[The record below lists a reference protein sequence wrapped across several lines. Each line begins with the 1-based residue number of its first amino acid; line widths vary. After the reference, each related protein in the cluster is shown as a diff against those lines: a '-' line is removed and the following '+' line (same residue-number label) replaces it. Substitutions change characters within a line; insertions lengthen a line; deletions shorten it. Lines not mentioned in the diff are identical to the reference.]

1 MGSTGRRDRAPVSTQ
16 LLQEPYRFD
25 FFQAVRI
32 AERMA
37 RERQVSAPVAD
48 QGQRTRLPSPATGE
62 GQGGR
67 AVQPV
72 GYEGSPHEEAVRF
85 RALPSLSFPAS
96 AVHEVRN
103 PPTSETSP
111 TSGVSVAPNEP
122 LPLEMVVSFM
132 GLTGPQ
138 GVLPHHYTSLVIN
151 RVRKRDFALRDFL
164 DLFNHRAISL
174 FHRAWEKYRFALGYE
189 RALLAGDKQRLNEV
203 SQSREGGQQRL
214 PSPPTGGQQPRGSSP
229 AAGEGQPRISPR
241 PRAGEGQG
249 VRGRDAQEDLFTQCL
264 FSLVGLGT
272 GGLRRRNQFDD
283 DVFLYYAGLFAHYPR
298 SALSLEEM
306 VADFFQL
313 PVAIRQFQGQW
324 LRLGDDDL
332 SCLPSVRRPAGLNTA
347 LGTNVV
353 IGERVWNIE
362 SKFRL
367 RLGPLTYRQFRSFM
381 PSAEL
386 LRALSHLVRC
396 YVGPQFD
403 FDVQLVLKAPEVPW
417 CRLGGDGTDPACL
430 GWNTWVRSGEFEHDV
445 DDAVFPEKL

>member
-37 RERQVSAPVAD
+37 RESQVSAPVAD
-48 QGQRTRLPSPATGE
+48 EAQRTRLPSPVAGE

-72 GYEGSPHEEAVRF
+72 GYEGSPNEEAVRF
-85 RALPSLSFPAS
+85 RALPSLSFPPS
-96 AVHEVRN
+96 AVHEVRL
-103 PPTSETSP
+103 PKAETSEVSKTSE
-111 TSGVSVAPNEP
+111 VSRAPDEP
-122 LPLEMVVSFM
+122 PLLEMVVSFM

-138 GVLPHHYTSLVIN
+138 GALPHHYTSLVIN

-189 RALLAGDKQRLNEV
+189 RALLAGD
-203 SQSREGGQQRL
+203 QQRL
-214 PSPPTGGQQPRGSSP
+214 PSP
-229 AAGEGQPRISPR
+229 AAGEGQ
-241 PRAGEGQG
+241 G
-249 VRGRDAQEDLFTQCL
+249 VRERNAQEDLFTQCL

-298 SALSLEEM
+298 SALSLEQM

-324 LRLGDDDL
+324 LRLDDDDL
-332 SCLPSVRRPAGLNTA
+332 SCLPSARRPAGLNTA

-396 YVGPQFD
+396 YVGPQLD
-403 FDVQLVLKAPEVPW
+403 FDVQLVLKAAEVPW
-417 CRLGGDGTDPACL
+417 CRLGGDGTDPARL
-430 GWNTWVRSGEFEHDV
+430 GWNTWVRCAEFENDV
-445 DDAVFPEKL
+445 DDAVFPEKV

>member
-1 MGSTGRRDRAPVSTQ
+1 VSTR
-16 LLQEPYRFD
+16 LLREPYRFD
-25 FFQAVRI
+25 FFQAVRL

-37 RERQVSAPVAD
+37 RERQ
-48 QGQRTRLPSPATGE
+48 LPSPVAGE
-62 GQGGR
+62 GQGVRGGR
-67 AVQPV
+67 PV
-72 GYEGSPHEEAVRF
+72 GYEGSPREEAVRF
-85 RALPSLSFPAS
+85 RALPSLSFPPS
-96 AVHEVRN
+96 AVHEVRK
-103 PPTSETSP
+103 PQTSEVSPTSE
-111 TSGVSVAPNEP
+111 VSVAPDEP
-122 LPLEMVVSFM
+122 LPLEMVVTFM

-189 RALLAGDKQRLNEV
+189 RALLAGD
-203 SQSREGGQQRL
+203 QQRL
-214 PSPPTGGQQPRGSSP
+214 PSPV
-229 AAGEGQPRISPR
+229 AGEGP
-241 PRAGEGQG
+241 G
-249 VRGRDAQEDLFTQCL
+249 VRGGDAPEDLFTQCL
-264 FSLVGLGT
+264 FALVGLGT

-298 SALSLEEM
+298 SALSLEQM

-332 SCLPSVRRPAGLNTA
+332 SCLPSARRPAGLNTA

-367 RLGPLTYRQFRSFM
+367 RLGPLSYRQFCAFM

-386 LRALSHLVRC
+386 LRSLSHLVRC
-396 YVGPQFD
+396 YAGPQFD
-403 FDVQLVLKAPEVPW
+403 FDVQLVLKAGEVPW
-417 CRLGGDGTDPACL
+417 CRLGGDGTDPSRL
-430 GWNTWVRSGEFEHDV
+430 GWNTWVRCAEFRYDV
-445 DDAVFPEKL
+445 DDAVFPEKT

>member
-25 FFQAVRI
+25 FFQAVRV

-37 RERQVSAPVAD
+37 RERQAAPVAD
-48 QGQRTRLPSPATGE
+48 EAQRTRLPSPVAGE
-62 GQGGR
+62 GHGGK
-67 AVQPV
+67 AAQPV
-72 GYEGSPHEEAVRF
+72 GYEGSPHEESVRF
-85 RALPSLSFPAS
+85 RALPSLSFPPS
-96 AVHEVRN
+96 AVHEVRV
-103 PPTSETSP
+103 PQASE
-111 TSGVSVAPNEP
+111 VSHAPNEP

-189 RALLAGDKQRLNEV
+189 RALLAGDKQRL
-203 SQSREGGQQRL
+203 
-214 PSPPTGGQQPRGSSP
+214 PSP
-229 AAGEGQPRISPR
+229 AAGE
-241 PRAGEGQG
+241 EQG
-249 VRGRDAQEDLFTQCL
+249 VRGRNAPEDLFTQCL

-298 SALSLEEM
+298 SALSLEQM

-332 SCLPSVRRPAGLNTA
+332 SCLPSARRPAGLNTA
-347 LGTNVV
+347 LGTSVV

-386 LRALSHLVRC
+386 LRSLSHLVRC

-430 GWNTWVRSGEFEHDV
+430 GWNTWVRCGEFRYDV
-445 DDAVFPEKL
+445 DDAIFPEKV

>member
-25 FFQAVRI
+25 FFQAVRL

-37 RERQVSAPVAD
+37 KEAGSAA
-48 QGQRTRLPSPATGE
+48 RR
-62 GQGGR
+62 
-67 AVQPV
+67 PV
-72 GYEGSPHEEAVRF
+72 GYEGSPQEEAVRF
-85 RALPSLSFPAS
+85 RALPSLSFPPS
-96 AVHEVRN
+96 AVHEVRK
-103 PPTSETSP
+103 PQTSEVSQTSEAVGP
-111 TSGVSVAPNEP
+111 PGEP
-122 LPLEMVVSFM
+122 LPLEMVVTFM

-138 GVLPHHYTSLVIN
+138 GVLPHHYTSLVIS

-189 RALLAGDKQRLNEV
+189 RALLADD
-203 SQSREGGQQRL
+203 QQLL
-214 PSPPTGGQQPRGSSP
+214 PSPAT
-229 AAGEGQPRISPR
+229 GEGP
-241 PRAGEGQG
+241 G
-249 VRGRDAQEDLFTQCL
+249 VRGGEAREDLFTQCL
-264 FSLVGLGT
+264 FALVGLGT

-298 SALSLEEM
+298 SALSLELI

-313 PVAIRQFQGQW
+313 PVSIRQFQGQW

-332 SCLPSVRRPAGLNTA
+332 SLLPSARRPGGLNNA

-386 LRALSHLVRC
+386 LRSLSHLVRC

-403 FDVQLVLKAPEVPW
+403 FDVQLVLKASEVPW
-417 CRLGGDGTDPACL
+417 CRLGGDGTDPSRL
-430 GWNTWVRSGEFEHDV
+430 GWNTWVRCAEFTYDV
-445 DDAVFPEKL
+445 DDAVFPEKV